1 MTREEFDRIQ
11 EQVLSGD
18 IETELL
24 GLGLLLSAK
33 WFAPLRYKY
42 KNEPIAFWQFR
53 KFEEMCEYVESINKP
68 SKSKDMSNSARKALL
83 KYFLTF
89 IENHL

>member
-11 EQVLSGD
+11 EQVLSSD

-42 KNEPIAFWQFR
+42 KNELIALWQFR
-53 KFEEMCEYVESINKP
+53 KFDEICEYIENIYKT
-68 SKSKDMSNSARKALL
+68 SKSTDMSNLARKTLL